1 MPDWLLLIL
10 STGLG
15 GSVAALAGLLLR
27 PCLMAHYTARWRCRL
42 WGILAAA
49 MILVPALLLFP
60 VPALPTVSISLPAVQ
75 SAENS
80 PPNSSVAPPVQDAD
94 VSTES
99 PLVSQ
104 TQPQTANAVPPE
116 QTSAPFPQL
125 SLASLTA
132 CIWLAGVLLR
142 SLWQISAQLIWHIRM
157 RRWDMPAPSR
167 ARMAARYAAQVMRL
181 RTPVPVRCNAR
192 VDGPLVTG
200 FFRPVLLLPVQLP
213 PQSELEMICMH
224 EMAHCRRHDLW
235 YMLLL
240 ETARSLHWYSI
251 PLHLLVRA
259 ARQDVEMACDEAAT
273 EGKPSVWRKRYCE
286 ALLHAVPKSPGPMLT
301 THFAVGK
308 RQIAARLR
316 QIMRPGR
323 MRKGLVV
330 FCVSALAVTLCCCA
344 VRIEMASSSEQESPV
359 SEDPQSESPNTD
371 VSLPVD
377 LTQPEGGALDLV
389 QITGQTDDSLEPARP
404 GTELTE
410 DEIFAIAQDLIRRAQ
425 LWEDWSSSPDRQKLD
440 WNDSIT
446 RETYNESVT
455 LYRLLD
461 LKDRAQLEAV
471 LESLFSAE
479 YTASLCESTFNPD
492 IPYALHESDGKLYAN
507 AQWGFEAKN
516 LLQYGDSTSLQLMG
530 AADNVISLQA
540 VLRDETQGNTYA
552 YPLTLRRERGRWVL
566 HGWKSDCQTD
576 NSFVTLPEELRAVAD
591 SNPELATKLRY
602 AWALGD
608 GLKRL
613 DQQQVDWC
621 FSGLLQPPTY
631 WDYSYSFADLTG
643 LQVKD
648 FAVET
653 RDEQVYL
660 MLNTVD
666 PGATPLRQGEA
677 WYQLGFDENSAAS
690 SFGVVCQLFPDSET
704 AAFGLGREGTNDK
717 SQQELSQEL
726 CSTIGLYRSWCNA
739 HPFEGGQVPENPLVY
754 LIVRMKQD
762 NRLPADG
769 SITPEQVYDA
779 ALDYLDQPNFNVD
792 MNALFD
798 CCYEKDGRFY
808 LKEMDGALVDLGN
821 PCRYLGGGLATGTGT
836 VVRRYYK
843 DVQCLIPDYDLIYT
857 LHRSQGGTGSW
868 VVDSCRKVA
877 DGISYI
883 Q

>member
-15 GSVAALAGLLLR
+15 GSVAALAGFLLR
-27 PCLMAHYTARWRCRL
+27 PCLIARYTAHWRCRL

-60 VPALPTVSISLPAVQ
+60 VPALPTVAISLPSVQ

-94 VSTES
+94 VFTES
-99 PLVSQ
+99 PRVSP
-104 TQPQTANAVPPE
+104 TQPQTSNASPPE

-157 RRWDMPAPSR
+157 RRWDTPAPSR

-235 YMLLL
+235 YMLLR

-286 ALLHAVPKSPGPMLT
+286 ALMHAVPKSPGPVLT

-359 SEDPQSESPNTD
+359 SEDSQSESPNTD
-371 VSLPVD
+371 VPLPVD
-377 LTQPEGGALDLV
+377 LTQPEGGALDLA
-389 QITGQTDDSLEPARP
+389 QITGQTDDSLQPARP

-440 WNDSIT
+440 WNDSIP

-455 LYRLLD
+455 MYRLLD

-479 YTASLCESTFNPD
+479 YTASLCESAFNPD
-492 IPYALHESDGKLYAN
+492 IPYALHESGGKLYAN
-507 AQWGFEAKN
+507 ALWGFEAKN
-516 LLQYGDSTSLQLMG
+516 LFQYGDSSSLQLIG
-530 AADNVISLQA
+530 ATDNVISLQA
-540 VLRDETQGNTYA
+540 VLRDETQEITHSS
-552 YPLTLRRERGRWVL
+552 PLTLRRERGRWVL

-576 NSFVTLPEELRAVAD
+576 NSFVTLPENLRAVAD
-591 SNPELATKLRY
+591 GNPELATKLRY

-621 FSGLLQPPTY
+621 FSGLLQPPTE

-643 LQVKD
+643 LQIKD

-653 RDEQVYL
+653 RGEQVYL

-704 AAFGLGREGTNDK
+704 AAFGMGRQGTNDK
-717 SQQELSQEL
+717 GQQELSQEL
-726 CSTIGLYRSWCNA
+726 CNTVSLYRNWAN
-739 HPFEGGQVPENPLVY
+739 PELFEGPWRPEDQEDVLVY
-754 LIVRMKQD
+754 LILCLSR
-762 NRLPADG
+762 DG
-769 SITPEQVYDA
+769 ILTEEDGGVTPEQLSVA
-779 ALDYLDQPNFNVD
+779 ALNYL
-792 MNALFD
+792 A
-798 CCYEKDGRFY
+798 
-808 LKEMDGALVDLGN
+808 
-821 PCRYLGGGLATGTGT
+821 
-836 VVRRYYK
+836 
-843 DVQCLIPDYDLIYT
+843 
-857 LHRSQGGTGSW
+857 
-868 VVDSCRKVA
+868 
-877 DGISYI
+877 
-883 Q
+883 